1 MISFHR
7 ANWVKVEGITY
18 KSSCSV
24 VLRVEDDYPVFG
36 HHKGIYVV
44 DDITLHVRVAETIA
58 FDEHYHSYVLKAT
71 ESFEIVPVIRL
82 RSLALHCRK
91 MEVDGKMQQMIVLKH
106 HILGTL

>member
-18 KSSCSV
+18 KNSCSV

-36 HHKGIYVV
+36 HLKGIYIV

-58 FDEHYHSYVLKAT
+58 CDEHYHSYVLKAT
-71 ESFEIVPVIRL
+71 ESFEIVPVKRL
-82 RSLALHCRK
+82 YDPWLCTAVKWRL
-91 MEVDGKMQQMIVLKH
+91 MEKCNR
-106 HILGTL
+106 